1 MKASFLANPSRST
14 VSQTPF
20 LLYASLRDN
29 LLLGCAEGIDD
40 QQIWSALDLV
50 GMKAAVEN
58 LDGKLDTLIS
68 ADGLQFSGGE
78 RQLLCIARVLL
89 QKRRIVVLDEAT
101 SRYERHR
108 SCS

>member
-1 MKASFLANPSRST
+1 
-14 VSQTPF
+14 
-20 LLYASLRDN
+20 
-29 LLLGCAEGIDD
+29 
-40 QQIWSALDLV
+40 
-50 GMKAAVEN
+50 MKAAVEN